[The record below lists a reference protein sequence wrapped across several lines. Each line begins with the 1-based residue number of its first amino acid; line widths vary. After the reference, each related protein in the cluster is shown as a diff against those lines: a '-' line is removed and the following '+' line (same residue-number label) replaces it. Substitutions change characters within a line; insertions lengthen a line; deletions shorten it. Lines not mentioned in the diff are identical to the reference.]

1 MATSYVN
8 KAESLRRMQY
18 VATGCV
24 AAAFALRVGTGFLP
38 NSTWGGYMRA
48 FSEAAVVGGLAD
60 WFAVTALFRHPFGIP
75 IPHTRILPR
84 GKDRLAA
91 ALSDFVVSNFLNRE
105 VVARELEK
113 IDISAKGADFLE
125 GKAEIFASH
134 ATEYLPRILDALD
147 DKDISRFLE
156 TQFTERLRK
165 VNVAPITG
173 KLIEL
178 LTSGDKHV
186 RVVSDVLKLAQDSLS
201 ENRDVLTTLIRKE
214 IPIPDSLAVPMLP
227 IAIPLG
233 SAKDKLAGMI
243 AEEAMKRILRTIEE
257 VREKPDHEI
266 RMRIS
271 ERISR
276 LAADLKESP
285 EMLARGEEI
294 KNEFLANPNVSDYA
308 ARIWSEIKT
317 AVREDA
323 MRPDSQIRRHI
334 ADGIRRVA
342 GQVKSDELLRE
353 KFNAGMR
360 TAALDIISG
369 NAAQFARVIEETVAR
384 WDGEE
389 LSRKLELEVGR
400 DLQFVRLN
408 GTLIGGLLGIVIH
421 ALVSHI

>member
-1 MATSYVN
+1 MISRSVN
-8 KAESLRRMQY
+8 KAESLRRMQH

-24 AAAFALRVGTGFLP
+24 AVAFAMRVGTGFLP
-38 NSTWGGYMRA
+38 DSTWVGYLRA

-75 IPHTRILPR
+75 IPHTRILPK

-113 IDISAKGADFLE
+113 IDLSAKGADFLE
-125 GKAEIFASH
+125 GKAAIFASH
-134 ATEYLPRILDALD
+134 ATEYLPRLLDALD
-147 DKDISRFLE
+147 DEDISRFIE

-165 VNVAPITG
+165 VNVAPIAG

-186 RVVSDVLKLAQDSLS
+186 RVVSDVLKLAQDSLG

-233 SAKDKLAGMI
+233 PVKDKLAGMI

-257 VREKPDHEI
+257 VRENPDHEI
-266 RMRIS
+266 RVRIS

-276 LAADLKESP
+276 LAVELKESP

-323 MRPDSQIRRHI
+323 ARPDSHIRRHI

-342 GQVKSDELLRE
+342 GQVKSDDQLRE

-369 NAAQFARVIEETVAR
+369 NATQFARVIEETVAR

-408 GTLIGGLLGIVIH
+408 GTLVGGLLGIVIH
-421 ALVSHI
+421 ALVSHL